1 MEDDLALEVV
11 VLLGTVAGD
20 QAAAELIVETGI
32 LQALVNLLNGE
43 LKRDVCCW
51 KYTLLLSLWGFKNLI
66 VNGYCMWTPG
76 TVEKVVLIIMVK
88 VQYLNNWSLIFS

>member
-1 MEDDLALEVV
+1 MV

-43 LKRDVCCW
+43 LKRDVCSW
-51 KYTLLLSLWGFKNLI
+51 RYTSFSLLGFKNLI
-66 VNGYCMWTPG
+66 DNGYCD
-76 TVEKVVLIIMVK
+76 
-88 VQYLNNWSLIFS
+88 

>member
-32 LQALVNLLNGE
+32 LHALVNLLNGE
-43 LKRDVCCW
+43 LLSIVSCW
-51 KYTLLLSLWGFKNLI
+51 WCVMPSLLDLRIQSVI
-66 VNGYCMWTPG
+66 V
-76 TVEKVVLIIMVK
+76 VFVVLGTFLNFF
-88 VQYLNNWSLIFS
+88 YLQDWNCRKCCHKYI

>member
-66 VNGYCMWTPG
+66 VNGYCMWTPL
-76 TVEKVVLIIMVK
+76 EL
-88 VQYLNNWSLIFS
+88 